1 MLETKDIYELDIDVK
16 TSQEIEHIKNVILE
30 HFPEKYFSKTNL
42 QDLIEEGQTT
52 LYSTYKVYKEFVFC
66 ILN

>member
-1 MLETKDIYELDIDVK
+1 MSILHLLTSELDIDVK

-42 QDLIEEGQTT
+42 IGVLSITRR
-52 LYSTYKVYKEFVFC
+52 VF
-66 ILN
+66 